1 MKEKVMNFLK
11 LAKQFILT
19 NKSLVMKMIAVI
31 IVIIAIIV
39 IASSLNGTKVG
50 NAASNSHNLGL
61 AVQDGS
67 WIYYVAV
74 DDDEPVGIY
83 KVKNNGKKTEK
94 VADGYMYNL
103 NIVDNYIYCLEYN
116 EDEERNDLIK
126 IKTNGKNKETLA
138 RDIDENQIMLVDKW
152 VYYYKDNS
160 LYRVKTSGTDREKLS
175 DREIEYYQID
185 GNWIYY
191 IYENED
197 SQYIAKMKLDG
208 EDSIRIAKADSSMQY
223 EALCIKGG
231 KIYYIASKNN
241 DSYDRDYYL
250 YKMNKKGNNTE
261 QICKIDTNIQ
271 YINMQDD
278 AIYYTVTED
287 YEDSTIKYIKYNG
300 TDKTTIKKTK
310 YATNINVVK
319 DWVIFLGM
327 DDDYNSLMKMIS
339 IDGEEEK
346 DL

>member
-138 RDIDENQIMLVDKW
+138 RDIDENQIMVSGKW
-152 VYYYKDNS
+152 VYYYKDDN
-160 LYRVKTSGTDREKLS
+160 LYRVKTSGTDREKIS
-175 DREIEYYQID
+175 EREIEYYDID
-185 GNWIYY
+185 GSWIYY
-191 IYENED
+191 IYEND
-197 SQYIAKMKLDG
+197 NSQYIAKMKLDG
-208 EDSIRIAKADSSMQY
+208 EDATRIAKADEEEY
-223 EALCIKGG
+223 ETLYIRGG
-231 KIYYIASKNN
+231 NIYYIASEEN

-271 YINMQDD
+271 YINMQEDL
-278 AIYYTVTED
+278 IYYTITED
-287 YEDSTIKYIKYNG
+287 YSDSTIKCIKYNG
-300 TDKTTIKKTK
+300 TDKTTIKKTE
-310 YATNINVVK
+310 YAMDINVVE
-319 DWVIFLGM
+319 DWVIFLGI
-327 DDDYNSLMKMIS
+327 DEDYNNSMKMIS
-339 IDGEEEK
+339 IDGEDEK

>member
-160 LYRVKTSGTDREKLS
+160 LYRVKTSGTDRE
-175 DREIEYYQID
+175 
-185 GNWIYY
+185 
-191 IYENED
+191 
-197 SQYIAKMKLDG
+197 
-208 EDSIRIAKADSSMQY
+208 SSY
-223 EALCIKGG
+223 NLAAG
-231 KIYYIASKNN
+231 
-241 DSYDRDYYL
+241 
-250 YKMNKKGNNTE
+250 KKGDGVYETSNNYQSNSSWFGAYSYFPNTSYPFF
-261 QICKIDTNIQ
+261 IRGGYYNDNS
-271 YINMQDD
+271 
-278 AIYYTVTED
+278 AGVIYF
-287 YEDSTIKYIKYNG
+287 SNSIG
-300 TDKTTIKKTK
+300 T
-310 YATNINVVK
+310 ANSNNSFRVV
-319 DWVIFLGM
+319 LSG
-327 DDDYNSLMKMIS
+327 
-339 IDGEEEK
+339 
-346 DL
+346 